1 MNLIKYDEIMNLNT
15 PLTPFY
21 AIIIGNFVKIIKYTF
36 VGLSGSRLFFCSN
49 KFEKFLVSTKVTD
62 LRDFWYLNK
71 HYYQET

>member
-1 MNLIKYDEIMNLNT
+1 MNLNT

-21 AIIIGNFVKIIKYTF
+21 TIIIGNLVKIIKYTF
-36 VGLSGSRLFFCSN
+36 VWLSGSRVFFCSD

-71 HYYQET
+71 HYDQET